1 VRVHPAQYVTRTL
14 PIVYVVAP
22 DSAER
27 ASILAALTGHA
38 RRIVTFERGGDYLAS
53 ESVDEL
59 GCILVTLAI
68 ADMAVMQ
75 FVAAARSRLPVIVVG
90 RTDDL
95 SVAVD
100 MIRAGAT
107 DFLEQPSDGRRLR
120 AAVHTATSRIHDG
133 IDPD

>member
-1 VRVHPAQYVTRTL
+1 MTRTL

-22 DSAER
+22 DSSQR
-27 ASILAALTGHA
+27 ASILAALTGYA

-68 ADMAVMQ
+68 ADMPVMQ
-75 FVAAARSRLPVIVVG
+75 FVAAARGRLPVIVVG

-95 SVAVD
+95 HTMECRLAAARPD
-100 MIRAGAT
+100 YRAKPHDSLHVRLDGQRA
-107 DFLEQPSDGRRLR
+107 DEDGDGHNSDAERG
-120 AAVHTATSRIHDG
+120 
-133 IDPD
+133 